1 MSRASFLM
9 CRPTFYG
16 VVYVINPWM
25 DLRRQPDRP
34 RALRQWQSL
43 RRMLQEEL
51 GATVHCCRARPGLP
65 DMTFTANAG
74 LAHRGIFIPSR
85 FRYPER
91 AGEEPHFTQWF
102 RAHDYRVLPL
112 PAGHSFEGA
121 GDALLTG
128 DRLFAGY
135 RFRSDIQ
142 THAAAGRALGVRAL
156 SLELVNPY
164 FYHLDTCFMPLSE
177 EVAIYYPGAFDRYGR
192 RVIRENVADLLPVR
206 HEEAY
211 QFACNAVSVGR
222 KAIISAPCRVLAG
235 ELKRRGF
242 AVFPLDLSE
251 FLKAGGAARCLTLK
265 LN

>member
-1 MSRASFLM
+1 M

-16 VVYVINPWM
+16 VAYVINPWM
-25 DLRRQPDRP
+25 DRRRQPNRP
-34 RALRQWQSL
+34 LALRQWQSL
-43 RRMLQEEL
+43 RRVLEEKL

-74 LAHRGIFIPSR
+74 LAHRGVFIPSR
-85 FRYPER
+85 FRYRER
-91 AGEEPHFTQWF
+91 AGEEPHFTHWF
-102 RAHDYRVLPL
+102 RAHGYRVLPL

-121 GDALLTG
+121 GDALLMA

-135 RFRSDIQ
+135 RFRSDFQ
-142 THAAAGRALGVRAL
+142 THAAAGKALGVRVL

-164 FYHLDTCFMPLSE
+164 FYHLDTCFMPLSQE
-177 EVAIYYPGAFDRYGR
+177 LALYYPGAFDGYGR

-222 KAIISAPCRVLAG
+222 KAVISAPCRSLAR

-242 AVFPLDLSE
+242 TVFPLDLSE
-251 FLKAGGAARCLTLK
+251 FRKAGGAARCLTLQ
-265 LN
+265 LA

>member
-16 VVYVINPWM
+16 IAYVINPWM
-25 DLRRQPDRP
+25 DLRRQPNRP
-34 RALRQWQSL
+34 LALRQWQSL
-43 RRMLQEEL
+43 RRTLQEDL

-85 FRYPER
+85 FRYRER
-91 AGEEPHFTQWF
+91 AGEAPHFTRWF
-102 RAHDYRVLPL
+102 RAHGYRVLPL

-121 GDALLTG
+121 GDALLMG

-142 THAAAGRALGVRAL
+142 THAAAGRALGVRVL

-164 FYHLDTCFMPLSE
+164 FYHLDTCFMPLSRG
-177 EVAIYYPGAFDRYGR
+177 IG
-192 RVIRENVADLLPVR
+192 DLLPGRIRPVR
-206 HEEAY
+206 AASHPGERRRPA
-211 QFACNAVSVGR
+211 AGAARGGVSVRVQRGLGR
-222 KAIISAPCRVLAG
+222 PKSGDLGAVPVLAR

-242 AVFPLDLSE
+242 TVFPLDLSE
-251 FLKAGGAARCLTLK
+251 FLKAGGAARCLTLR
-265 LN
+265 LT